1 MGKKQITTSTEHQTY
16 SLIRQKTLTAAMC
29 FAIISGEEVNLRE
42 AVFRVK
48 NHKEHAERRRVGGK
62 KQL

>member
-1 MGKKQITTSTEHQTY
+1 
-16 SLIRQKTLTAAMC
+16 MC